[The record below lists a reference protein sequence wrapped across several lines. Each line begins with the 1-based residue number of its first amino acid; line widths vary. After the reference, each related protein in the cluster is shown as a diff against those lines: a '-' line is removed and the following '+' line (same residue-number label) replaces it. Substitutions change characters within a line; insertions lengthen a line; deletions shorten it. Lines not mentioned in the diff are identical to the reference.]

1 MLAVQLRLIWLD
13 DTAVV
18 VRLVGADGKTGTG
31 LLMVRPNVA
40 EPIWPVELVA
50 VNVMGKVP
58 VTVGVP
64 EMTAPVRVRLLGRGL
79 VLKVVPAWLEVM
91 V

>member
-1 MLAVQLRLIWLD
+1 VLAVQLRLIWLD

-18 VRLVGADGKTGTG
+18 VRFVGAAGKTGTG
-31 LLMVRPNVA
+31 LLMVSLKVA

-64 EMTAPVRVRLLGRGL
+64 EITAPVRLRAAGRGL
-79 VLKVVPAWLEVM
+79 VLKVVPAWLEMM